1 MMKKH
6 LYPVWL
12 ITAAKSGGLLVTA
25 ALAGCLSN
33 GSELIPA
40 EAGSSNTNLLV
51 VTPDPSRPNQPSY
64 RWNIGTIAALD
75 VVRTTNPSSPVW
87 GFSVDG
93 GADLVPSPVTHGTFP
108 VNGVSIASSEPVLTA
123 GVQYRVHIRR
133 NTTNQDLVAT
143 FTPPNGSG
151 AALTRAALAARS
163 LVTNDGTAWTLGAKA
178 DGTASSIALN
188 GLDHVI
194 AIAAG
199 ANHSLAITADG
210 GIWSWGSNISG
221 QLGNGS
227 VADSAV
233 PVRVTGLPRAV
244 AVAAGDAHSVALAD
258 DGTVWAWGDNSSG
271 QVGDGT
277 NVNRATPVRV
287 EFLGGIVAI
296 AAGKLHSMALAADG
310 TVWNWGGNYSGQLGN
325 GTTAN
330 NAKPVAVTKQ

>member
-1 MMKKH
+1 MTKKH

-12 ITAAKSGGLLVTA
+12 VTAAKSGGLLVAA
-25 ALAGCLSN
+25 ALAGCLSD

-51 VTPDPSRPNQPSY
+51 VVPNSNHNSPGPPSY
-64 RWNIGTIAALD
+64 LWNIGTIAALD

-93 GADLVPSPVTHGTFP
+93 GADLVTSPVTHGTFP

-133 NTTNQDLVAT
+133 NTTNQDLIAT
-143 FTPPNGSG
+143 FTPPDGSS
-151 AALTRAALAARS
+151 AALTRAAAGARS

-178 DGTASSIALN
+178 DGAASSVTLN

-210 GIWSWGSNISG
+210 SVWSWGG
-221 QLGNGS
+221 
-227 VADSAV
+227 
-233 PVRVTGLPRAV
+233 
-244 AVAAGDAHSVALAD
+244 
-258 DGTVWAWGDNSSG
+258 NSSG

-277 NVNRATPVRV
+277 NVNRAAPVRV
-287 EFLGGIVAI
+287 EVLGGCVAI

-310 TVWNWGGNYSGQLGN
+310 TVWNWGCNYSGQLGN

-330 NAKPVAVTKQ
+330 NAKPVAVTTQ